1 MSLTIAVFSD
11 VICPWCFLG
20 KHRLERALDALGL
33 RATTTLE
40 WLPFELNPEMPA
52 EGIARAAYRERKFGL
67 ARSAALD
74 AQMTELG
81 RAEGLTFAFERM
93 RVTPNTR
100 AAHRLIAAAQ
110 DRGRG
115 EAAVDG
121 LFRAYFQAGADIGDP
136 AVLQRLAAAS
146 GLDGETWEHAR
157 TDADLGARITA
168 LEAEAARMQIGGVP
182 LFLVDQRRAVSGA
195 QDTEAWIGAIRARM
209 DEAPGLPAG

>member
-52 EGIARAAYRERKFGL
+52 EGIARATYRERKFGL

-74 AQMTELG
+74 VQMTELG

-115 EAAVDG
+115 DAAVDG

-136 AVLQRLAAAS
+136 AVLQHLAAAS
-146 GLDGETWEHAR
+146 GLDGETWEQAR

-182 LFLVDQRRAVSGA
+182 LFLVDRRWAVSGA